1 MILFYSG
8 VKKSSTIFAVA
19 CAMTACTLFLLGWTQ
34 AAITGPHRF
43 KTGGLMTING
53 GLAAAAAYLV
63 GWGLEHVV
71 GTGV

>member
-1 MILFYSG
+1 MILFYAG
-8 VKKSSTIFAVA
+8 VKTSSTIFAVA
-19 CAMTACTLFLLGWTQ
+19 CAMTAVTLFFLGFTQ
-34 AAITGPHRF
+34 AHITGQHRL
-43 KTGGLMTING
+43 KTGTLMTING

>member
-8 VKKSSTIFAVA
+8 VTKSSTIFAVA
-19 CAMTACTLFLLGWTQ
+19 CAMTALTLFLLGWTQ
-34 AAITGPHRF
+34 AHITGQHRF
-43 KTGGLMTING
+43 KTGTLMAING

-63 GWGLEHVV
+63 GWGLEHAV